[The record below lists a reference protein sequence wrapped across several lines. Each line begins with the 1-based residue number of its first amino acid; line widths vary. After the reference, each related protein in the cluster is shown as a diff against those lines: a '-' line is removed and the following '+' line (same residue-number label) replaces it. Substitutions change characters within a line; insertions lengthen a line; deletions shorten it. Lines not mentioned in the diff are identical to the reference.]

1 MKVILRKTIHKLG
14 KENDLIVV
22 KDGYARNY
30 LIPNE
35 LAMEATKN
43 MQSTY
48 LALQKHAAHKELKM
62 KDDAKN
68 LAERLSM
75 VTLDI
80 KSKAGTKGKVYGAV
94 NAKKISEALLEQGVN
109 VDKHNIFLS
118 NDIKDLGLHTAK
130 IKLFGGIECELKFNV
145 TPA

>member
-1 MKVILRKTIHKLG
+1 MKVILRKNIHRLG

-48 LALQKHAAHKELKM
+48 LALQKHAAHKEQKM
-62 KDDAKN
+62 KEEAKN
-68 LAERLSM
+68 LAERLSFI
-75 VTLDI
+75 TLDI
-80 KSKAGTKGKVYGAV
+80 KSKAGAKGKVYGAV
-94 NAKKISEALLEQGVN
+94 NAKKISEALLEQGVD
-109 VDKHNIFLS
+109 VDKHNIFLL
-118 NDIKDLGLHTAK
+118 NDIKDVGLHSAK

-145 TPA
+145 IPA